1 MSNGKSKSATCFV
14 VSSSA
19 EALSVV
25 GSLPRGASDPAIHE
39 NDKGDLPSAPGTL
52 PEISVV
58 IPIYNEELNIPEL
71 RARLE
76 ESLNALGIRWEVVVV
91 NDGSTDGT
99 EKLLDVI
106 AKADNRFVVVHFRRN
121 FGQTAAI
128 SAGIRF
134 ARGEIVIP
142 MDGDLQNDPK
152 DIGRLLKKMGEG
164 YDVVS
169 GWRKKRND
177 PITKIIPSRI
187 ANAVI
192 SVVTRVR
199 LHDYG
204 CSLKAYRRDVLKDVF
219 LYGEMHRFVP
229 VYAAMRGARVTEI
242 PVQHFPRTRG
252 ESKYGLGRIGK
263 VLLDLVVVKFF
274 LSFMT
279 KPIYLFGGLG
289 IFFSVCS
296 GVALT
301 AAIVFKLIPVDN
313 PWGPHWHKDFVAT
326 PLPLLAG
333 FLVSLGVVMT
343 LQGVLA
349 EMIMRTYY
357 ESQGKDPYNILRV
370 RNASAKDEQI
380 CVG

>member
-1 MSNGKSKSATCFV
+1 MASEDSKSATCFAMV
-14 VSSSA
+14 GPAATLAIADSLSPAAGNHSIEDESA
-19 EALSVV
+19 RLCS
-25 GSLPRGASDPAIHE
+25 PAE
-39 NDKGDLPSAPGTL
+39 SG
-52 PEISVV
+52 PEISIV
-58 IPIYNEELNIPEL
+58 IPVYNEGPNIPEL
-71 RARLE
+71 RTRLLQ
-76 ESLNALGIRWEVVVV
+76 SLDTLGKRWEVVLV
-91 NDGSTDGT
+91 NDGSTDAT
-99 EKLLDVI
+99 ESLLDAI
-106 AKADNRFVVVHFRRN
+106 AEADTRFVVVHFRRN

-128 SAGIRF
+128 SAGIRL
-134 ARGEIVIP
+134 ARGDIVIP
-142 MDGDLQNDPK
+142 MDGDLQNDPR
-152 DIGRLLKKMGEG
+152 DICRLLDKIAEG

-169 GWRKKRND
+169 GWRKRRND
-177 PITKIIPSRI
+177 PITKTVPSRL
-187 ANAVI
+187 ANAI
-192 SVVTRVR
+192 IGFVTGLR

-229 VYAAMRGARVTEI
+229 VYAAMRGARVAEI
-242 PVQHFPRTRG
+242 PVEHFPRTRG
-252 ESKYGLGRIGK
+252 ESKYGLGRTGK

-289 IFFSVCS
+289 IFFSACS

-313 PWGPHWHKDFVAT
+313 PWGPYWHKDFVAT
-326 PLPLLAG
+326 PLPVLAG
-333 FLVSLGVVMT
+333 FLVSLGVVMI

-357 ESQGKDPYNILRV
+357 ESQGKAPYNILRV
-370 RNASAKDEQI
+370 RNTFAKDEQT